1 MYRRIVVGYDAS
13 AQSERALDAAAEM
26 AKATDG
32 VVHVVH
38 NRLYGRMPEGLV
50 RLAKDEGLLGPDILE
65 KTRSGTLVADM
76 EDLAPNQSSQRIG
89 AVLADLLTSRAQQ
102 HLERCGA
109 KHIETYT
116 VAGDPAEEIT
126 RVASEVAADL
136 IVLGSRGLGTVKGLM
151 LGSVSQKVL
160 HTSPC
165 ACLVVK

>member
-136 IVLGSRGLGTVKGLM
+136 IVLGYHGHSHTKTEQM
-151 LGSVSQKVL
+151 GSVSDRVVQNAGRPVL
-160 HTSPC
+160 VAT
-165 ACLVVK
+165 